1 MGNDGSAGM
10 LKLKEIGAIT
20 VAQDSDSSIVY
31 GMPKEAVKI
40 GAADYS
46 LSINEIVNTI
56 NKFSKRQ

>member
-1 MGNDGSAGM
+1 M